1 MSTKNNPSLAD
12 QIEQLDKLAAWF
24 EKDDFDI
31 EEAIVKFEEASA
43 VAESVK
49 TKLTELENK
58 ITVLKQRFDTEA

>member
-1 MSTKNNPSLAD
+1 MSAKNNQSLAD

-24 EKDDFDI
+24 EQDDFDI
-31 EEAIVKFEEASA
+31 EEAIAKFEEASV

>member
-49 TKLTELENK
+49 IKLTELENK